1 MNKQPIRWLVLILT
15 LLLTACAPMT
25 STPMEREE
33 TAASPTPAPTEA
45 PTEAPTGTPVPPTET
60 PVPPTNTPVP
70 PTATPESTG
79 LTTEASGT
87 CAHPYFPVRS
97 DTAWTYDLYAN
108 GNPAGSYT
116 LTFEEI
122 TSEGFTAKQSFDGE
136 LETEVRWLC
145 SDDGLMTSVFA
156 NVSFAQLTNFEYE
169 TLEREGVVM
178 LPEEAWEV
186 GASWSTRYLVNATAT
201 IEGMTIDSQMDINL
215 DHTLAAF
222 EEVTVPAGT
231 YEAARVDTTGSFRL
245 TNPVEM
251 EIDFPYS
258 IWYVEGVG
266 MVQVYGETESGSSR
280 VELVSLTPLE

>member
-1 MNKQPIRWLVLILT
+1 MTRSIYCRWYLT
-15 LLLTACAPMT
+15 K
-25 STPMEREE
+25 ERYNEQ
-33 TAASPTPAPTEA
+33 
-45 PTEAPTGTPVPPTET
+45 
-60 PVPPTNTPVP
+60 
-70 PTATPESTG
+70 ATDPLAHFNSDLALDRLRPDDVDADGARGDRSISHPGAYRGADRGPESAG

-87 CAHPYFPVRS
+87 CAHPYFPARS

-116 LTFEEI
+116 LTFEDI
-122 TSEGFTAKQSFDGE
+122 TDEGFTAKQSFDGE

-145 SDDGLMTSVFA
+145 GDDGLMTSVFA

-178 LPEEAWEV
+178 LPEEAWQV